1 MWVGR
6 FLSFFSIMS
15 NRLGSDFVVVVS
27 IVFCY
32 VYYIIVLLLENVC
45 NFIKNS
51 MEASMHKC
59 IGSKN
64 NGV

>member
-32 VYYIIVLLLENVC
+32 VYYIIVLLLENFC
-45 NFIKNS
+45 NFIKKS
-51 MEASMHKC
+51 MGGKYAQVHWE
-59 IGSKN
+59 
-64 NGV
+64 